1 MFWLSPALL
10 VIGLVLLGG
19 ASGIV
24 ISSIVAISEKRKLR
38 KSVLSFLLIAFSTS
52 LPELSIAVN
61 SIIIGTMAVSLGDIL
76 GSNITNIALI
86 IGTSLIVVA
95 FTERKS
101 NKKIIVI
108 GDEEKREFTTGLML
122 LSITLLL
129 LLYLQ
134 YISRYIG
141 VLLLCIFFG
150 YSTVLIHK
158 RREKEEAASNIG
170 DGNVKKD
177 LVLLI
182 VGIMGII
189 IGARLT
195 IDSAIDIASFLGIAS
210 SIIGA
215 TLVAFG
221 TSLPEFVVD
230 VRAAYRGHFEIAL
243 GDIVGSCFLNSTL
256 ILGLL
261 LTFTPFRVDLLVL
274 SDLILFS
281 VVSNLLLW
289 YFLDSG
295 RLNGREGLVL
305 LVFYIINLLTILG
318 ILVLRVP

>member
-1 MFWLSPALL
+1 MIWLSTILL
-10 VIGLVLLGG
+10 AIGLALLGG

-38 KSVLSFLLIAFSTS
+38 KSVLSFLLVAFATS
-52 LPELSIAVN
+52 LPELSVAIN
-61 SIIIGTMAVSLGDIL
+61 SVVIGYMSVSLGDIL

-86 IGTSLIVVA
+86 IGTSLIVA
-95 FTERKS
+95 TLTSSRK
-101 NKKIIVI
+101 KKITIA
-108 GDEEKREFTTGLML
+108 EEDRKEFTTGLML
-122 LSITLLL
+122 LSITLLT

-134 YISRYIG
+134 YISRLIG
-141 VLLLCIFFG
+141 VLLLGVFFG
-150 YSTVLIHK
+150 YSYRLFRK
-158 RREKEEAASNIG
+158 RKEDAVGASNDTKEIR
-170 DGNVKKD
+170 KE
-177 LVLLI
+177 LVFI
-182 VGIMGII
+182 TVGIAGVIA
-189 IGARLT
+189 GARFT
-195 IDSAIDIASFLGIAS
+195 IESAIDIATYLGVPS

-221 TSLPEFVVD
+221 TSLPELTVD
-230 VRAAYRGHFEIAL
+230 VRAAYRGHLEIVM

-261 LTFTPFRVDLLVL
+261 LAFTPFRVNLLVL

-289 YFLDSG
+289 YFLDRGKMGS
-295 RLNGREGLVL
+295 REGFILLAFYLV
-305 LVFYIINLLTILG
+305 NLLTILG

>member
-10 VIGLVLLGG
+10 VVGLVLLGG

-52 LPELSIAVN
+52 LPELSVAVN
-61 SIIIGTMAVSLGDIL
+61 SIIIGNMSVSLGDIL

-86 IGTSLIVVA
+86 IGISLVVVSL
-95 FTERKS
+95 TQS
-101 NKKIIVI
+101 NKKGVVIV
-108 GDEEKREFTTGLML
+108 DAERREFTTGLML
-122 LSITLLL
+122 LSVTLLS

-150 YSTVLIHK
+150 YSFMLIRK
-158 RREKEEAASNIG
+158 RREKEDIAPNNDG
-170 DGNVKKD
+170 DGDVKKD
-177 LVLLI
+177 LVLLT
-182 VGIMGII
+182 VGIAGII
-189 IGARLT
+189 IGSRLT
-195 IDSAIDIASFLGIAS
+195 IDAAIDIASNLGIAS

-221 TSLPEFVVD
+221 TSLPEFTVD
-230 VRAAYRGHFEIAL
+230 VRAAYRGQFDIVL
-243 GDIVGSCFLNSTL
+243 GDIVGSCFLNSTF

-261 LTFTPFRVDLLVL
+261 LTFTPFRVNLLVL

-305 LVFYIINLLTILG
+305 LAFYIINLLTILG